1 MLNRTPP
8 KTTNTINS
16 FRKRRQ
22 LRGPVLMYGAIA
34 LVVLGFVLLVYWL
47 TRPGQPLGQYFATD
61 TPTATLTATPTN
73 TSTPTAT
80 ATITETPTITVTS
93 TPSEPFDYVIQE
105 GDSLDALAQRFNL
118 GPDGVLLIYY
128 QNLAQME
135 ANSGVIF
142 VGQTIKIPLPG
153 SVLPTMTPL
162 PPNLGRGTKVD
173 YKVLPG
179 DTLAGIAVRFNSL
192 PDAIV
197 EENKIE
203 DPNALRAGDTL
214 KIPVNLVTATAPLPS
229 TSTPVTPTAAGGQA
243 TSTSAATAV
252 SGGGTTAASCA
263 FDENADFVTQLQ
275 TLINGERAKAGLPA
289 LSVDAKLATAA
300 KTQATY
306 LLCNNLLAHTGPNG
320 STPESRVKDAGF
332 NSSLVLEDLYALAP
346 AYGGNPQSALTWWL
360 SDPASKADLLN
371 ANTTAFGVAYVSSD
385 KSLLGG
391 YFVVVSAKP

>member
-8 KTTNTINS
+8 KSSNIINS
-16 FRKRRQ
+16 YRKRRQ
-22 LRGPVLMYGAIA
+22 MQGPILMYGAIA

-61 TPTATLTATPTN
+61 TPTATATFTPTN
-73 TSTPTAT
+73 TSTPTVT
-80 ATITETPTITVTS
+80 ATITETPTITVTA

-128 QNLAQME
+128 QNQAQME
-135 ANSGVIF
+135 ANNGVIF

-162 PPNLGRGTKVD
+162 PPNLGRGTKVE

-192 PDAIV
+192 PDAII
-197 EENKIE
+197 EENNIQ

-214 KIPVNLVTATAPLPS
+214 QIPVNLVTATPTLPA
-229 TSTPVTPTAAGGQA
+229 TSTPVTPTVAGGQA
-243 TSTSAATAV
+243 TAAATSV
-252 SGGGTTAASCA
+252 SGGTASCA
-263 FDENADFVTQLQ
+263 FDENAEFVSQLQ
-275 TLINGERAKAGLPA
+275 KLINDERAKAGLPA
-289 LSVDAKLATAA
+289 LSVDAKLTAA
-300 KTQATY
+300 AQAHAKDM
-306 LLCNNLLAHTGPNG
+306 LCNNYLSHIGLNG
-320 STPESRVKDAGF
+320 STPESRVEAAGF
-332 NSSLVLEDLYALAP
+332 KASLVLEDLYALDP
-346 AYGGNPQSALTWWL
+346 AYGGNPQSAMSWWM
-360 SDPASKADLLN
+360 SDSTSKADFLN
-371 ANTTAFGVAYVSSD
+371 PNTTVFGVAYVSSG

-391 YFVVVSAKP
+391 YFVVLSAKP